1 MGGDGPLVAV
11 GVGDAGEAVARGLV
25 GEMDPGRV
33 KRFTIESSILP
44 PRMKSRGAVC
54 NHSSGSQGIPGGC
67 VAGTASITIEV
78 DEATARAFERHRQ
91 RYAAVFWNETP
102 HAQRDCVAR
111 IVAVR
116 HSVLLK

>member
-67 VAGTASITIEV
+67 VVGTANITIQV
-78 DEATARAFERHRQ
+78 NEAAARAFERRRQ
-91 RYAAVFWNETP
+91 RYSAAF
-102 HAQRDCVAR
+102 
-111 IVAVR
+111 
-116 HSVLLK
+116 